1 MTSKIAVWTNTK
13 SEMEEQGS
21 IRTGRHC
28 HTSDGQIL
36 TSLSCNGSAAIGGAQ
51 QKNRKI
57 EEREIKKKHISE
69 AFFWVISTV
78 MKIPDNHDNS
88 AHGMEW
94 EPGDL

>member
-1 MTSKIAVWTNTK
+1 MK
-13 SEMEEQGS
+13 
-21 IRTGRHC
+21 
-28 HTSDGQIL
+28 GQIWK
-36 TSLSCNGSAAIGGAQ
+36 